1 VSKDQ
6 WFGFD
11 PLYDSDST
19 AIGCVSDVLAVQ
31 FGDYG
36 DYQCFVYIDVFVKTV
51 LYNYTD
57 YTVDFASRCTTRC
70 IPLKCI
76 CSAFWLVSHWDP
88 ATYPP
93 KSCLLLI
100 KHL

>member
-11 PLYDSDST
+11 PFDNSDRT
-19 AIGCVSDVLAVQ
+19 TIGRVSDVLAVK
-31 FGDYG
+31 FGGYG
-36 DYQCFVYIDVFVKTV
+36 DYQCFVYIDVFAKTV
-51 LYNYTD
+51 GYNYTD
-57 YTVDFASRCTTRC
+57 YTVDFASRCTKVC

-88 ATYPP
+88 TNYPP
-93 KSCLLLI
+93 TSCLLFI